1 MIFSTLKQFRQVL
14 LYKQTWVLDEVLI
27 RLKWYVDIKSFKLN
41 CLNIFAIFPHCLS
54 NLNPYRA
61 DWFTSSHLVLSLCRG
76 KKTWPD
82 LVHHHYVALV
92 EIHPSHSQGHS
103 GPCRLSDGLAGRQAG
118 RIDALQ
124 CCPIAPHLCF
134 KCILVPR
141 IETGSPFLL
150 SLSFSRPFIR

>member
-61 DWFTSSHLVLSLCRG
+61 DWFTSSHLVLSLGRG

-103 GPCRLSDGLAGRQAG
+103 GPCRLSDGLASRQAG
-118 RIDALQ
+118 RQDRRPAVL
-124 CCPIAPHLCF
+124 PH
-134 KCILVPR
+134 
-141 IETGSPFLL
+141 
-150 SLSFSRPFIR
+150 RPSSVFQMYFGT